1 MKESYYKQYE
11 PIFGAWHITRLIGE
25 GSFGRVFEMEREDF
39 GQVYKAALKAITIPA
54 SQREVRQMLELGA
67 DEDAVRSHFEDT
79 VRELAEKLHFVSRLS
94 GHYNIVSYGSY
105 QVIEHKDNIGWD
117 ILIKMELLTPL
128 DDYIRQKNALSRQEI
143 IQLGIDLCKALAFC
157 QNGRILHRDIKPG
170 NIFVSERGDFKL
182 GDFGTAQ
189 YLDRASDSTVRGTY
203 AYMAPEVY
211 KGKGCGFPADLY
223 SLGLVLYQLLNDN
236 RLPFMPAA
244 PAPFTFADREQAL
257 QKRLSGAPLPM
268 PSHADGRLWEIV
280 EKACAYDPQNR
291 YADAAQMRQAL
302 EQVDDSSPVASA
314 DDGTFYG
321 WPREWRTDEICS
333 FFLRQNE
340 TEFTCDGNHVT
351 MKLDL
356 ERDRQ
361 PFTPI
366 VVRLTAPQ
374 REALREQLACIRQES
389 WGMTREQLE
398 LLFCAHDYGWDK
410 CFRCALP
417 GGRQFL
423 YLSNDDVPRGF
434 TALYEFLYRLAFPRG
449 KCAENAHT
457 FVPAV
462 MRSRRRCLPEDYLYC
477 ENCGLAIPFLA
488 AEFYSGS
495 KIQNVAYTWPASWR
509 AEDILSFSVG
519 FGDCPIRCF
528 TWESNLLT
536 AVNRIDVSADGGRD
550 FPPGYFDPVS
560 IRLSDE
566 QKEQLRRCLEVIPQE
581 RWNSDFTA
589 LRYELRCPTG
599 YTRHMYFSCTMK
611 SGEKFD
617 YLPGGE
623 AAPGFSSLCRY
634 LTDIL
639 LRKDAKSGPGF
650 WNQLFGRIR

>member
-1 MKESYYKQYE
+1 MTEDYYKQYE
-11 PIFGAWHITRLIGE
+11 PIFGLWRITRLIGE
-25 GSFGRVFEMEREDF
+25 GSFSKVFEMEREDF

-54 SQREVRQMLELGA
+54 SQSEVRQMLEQGE
-67 DEDAVRSHFEDT
+67 DEAAVRSHFQDA
-79 VRELAEKLHFVSRLS
+79 VLKVKWELHLASEFS
-94 GHYNIVSYGSY
+94 GYPNIVSYEKY
-105 QVIEHKDNIGWD
+105 QVLGHQVGMAWD
-117 ILIKMELLTPL
+117 ILVQMELLTPL
-128 DDYIRQKNALSRQEI
+128 DDYIRQKKFLPRQEI
-143 IQLGIDLCKALAFC
+143 IKLGIDLCKALELF
-157 QNGRILHRDIKPG
+157 QKYRILHRDIKPG

-189 YLDRASDSTVRGTY
+189 YLDRASDSTARGTY

-236 RLPFMPAA
+236 RLPFLPAA

-268 PSHADGRLWEIV
+268 PGHADGRLWEIV

-302 EQVDDSSPVASA
+302 EQVDDSSPVAPA
-314 DDGTFYG
+314 DDGIFYG
-321 WPREWRTDEICS
+321 WPWEWRTDEICS
-333 FFLRQNE
+333 FLLRQNE
-340 TEFTCDGNHVT
+340 TEFTCDGDHVT

-356 ERDRQ
+356 ERNGQ
-361 PFTPI
+361 PFAPI

-374 REALREQLACIRQES
+374 QEALREQLECIRQEG

-398 LLFCAHDYGWDK
+398 LLGAFECGWNK
-410 CFRCALP
+410 CFWCTLT
-417 GGRQFL
+417 GWRQFQ
-423 YLSNDDVPRGF
+423 YCSNDDVPRGF

-528 TWESNLLT
+528 TWEGDLLT

-623 AAPGFSSLCRY
+623 AAPGFSSLCRCLEDL
-634 LTDIL
+634 LTQ
-639 LRKDAKSGPGF
+639 KEEQSKPGF
-650 WNQLFGRIR
+650 WNRLFGQKS

>member
-1 MKESYYKQYE
+1 MTEDYYKQYE
-11 PIFGAWHITRLIGE
+11 PIFGVWHITRLIGE
-25 GSFGRVFEMEREDF
+25 GSLSKVFEMEREDF
-39 GQVYKAALKAITIPA
+39 GQVHKAALKAITIPA
-54 SQREVRQMLELGA
+54 SQREVRQMLEQGE
-67 DEDAVRSHFEDT
+67 DEAAVRSHFQDA
-79 VRELAEKLHFVSRLS
+79 VQELVGKLYLASNFR
-94 GHYNIVSYGSY
+94 GHPNIVSYEKY
-105 QVIEHKDNIGWD
+105 QVLGHQVGMAWD
-117 ILIKMELLTPL
+117 ILIEMELLTPL
-128 DDYIRQKNALSRQEI
+128 DDYIRQKKFLPRQEI
-143 IQLGIDLCKALAFC
+143 IKLGIDLCKALELC
-157 QNGRILHRDIKPG
+157 QKCRILHRDIKPG

-203 AYMAPEVY
+203 TYMAPEVY
-211 KGKGCGFPADLY
+211 KGEGCGFPSDLY

-236 RLPFMPAA
+236 RLPFMPPA
-244 PAPFTFADREQAL
+244 PAPFSFADREQAL

-268 PSHADGRLWEIV
+268 PSHADRRLWEIV
-280 EKACAYDPQNR
+280 EKACACDPQNR
-291 YADAAQMRQAL
+291 YADAAQLRQAL
-302 EQVDDSSPVASA
+302 EQVDNSSPVAPA
-314 DDGTFYG
+314 DERPGHG
-321 WPREWRTDEICS
+321 WPREWRTDEISS
-333 FFLRQNE
+333 FVLRQGE
-340 TEFTCDGNHVT
+340 TEFTCDGDQVT
-351 MKLDL
+351 MKLAL
-356 ERDRQ
+356 ERNGQ
-361 PFTPI
+361 PFAPI

-374 REALREQLACIRQES
+374 REALREQLACIRQEG

-398 LLFCAHDYGWDK
+398 LLGAHDYGWDK

-417 GGRQFL
+417 GGRQFQ

-449 KCAENAHT
+449 QCAENAHA

-495 KIQNVAYTWPASWR
+495 KILNVAYTWPASWR

-528 TWESNLLT
+528 TWEGNLLT

-599 YTRHMYFSCTMK
+599 YTRHTYFSCTMK

-617 YLPGGE
+617 YLPGE
-623 AAPGFSSLCRY
+623 EVAPGFTRLCRC
-634 LTDIL
+634 LEAMLPWKET
-639 LRKDAKSGPGF
+639 KSGPGF
-650 WNQLFGRIR
+650 WNRLFGQKS

>member
-1 MKESYYKQYE
+1 MDITYYKQYE
-11 PIFGAWHITRLIGE
+11 PIFGVWHITRQLGE
-25 GSFGRVFEMEREDF
+25 GAYGKVFEMEREDF

-54 SQREVRQMLELGA
+54 SQSEVRQMLELGA
-67 DEDAVRSHFEDT
+67 DKDAVRSHFEDT

-189 YLDRASDSTVRGTY
+189 FLHRASDFTVRGTH

-211 KGKGCGFPADLY
+211 KGEDCGFRADLY

-236 RLPFMPAA
+236 RLPFLPPA
-244 PAPFTFADREQAL
+244 PAPVSFADREQAL
-257 QKRLSGAPLPM
+257 RRRLSGAPLPM
-268 PSHADGRLWEIV
+268 PSHADRRLWEIV
-280 EKACAYDPQNR
+280 EKACACDPQNR

-302 EQVDDSSPVASA
+302 EQVDDSSPAAPA
-314 DDGTFYG
+314 DERPGHG
-321 WPREWRTDEICS
+321 WPREWRSDEIRS
-333 FFLRQNE
+333 FLLRQNE
-340 TEFTCDGNHVT
+340 TEFTYDGNQVT
-351 MKLDL
+351 MKLAL
-356 ERDRQ
+356 ERNGQ

-366 VVRLTAPQ
+366 VVRLTATQ
-374 REALREQLACIRQES
+374 QEALREKLECIRQES
-389 WGMTREQLE
+389 WGMTREQRE

-449 KCAENAHT
+449 KCAENAHS

-462 MRSRRRCLPEDYLYC
+462 MRSRWRCLPEDYLYC
-477 ENCGLAIPFLA
+477 EHCGLAIPFLA

-509 AEDILSFSVG
+509 AQDILSFSVG

-528 TWESNLLT
+528 TWEGDLLT
-536 AVNRIDVSADGGRD
+536 ALNRIDVSADGGRD

-560 IRLSDE
+560 IRLSGRH
-566 QKEQLRRCLEVIPQE
+566 QKQLRRCLEAIPQE
-581 RWNSDFTA
+581 QWSSDTIA
-589 LRYELRCPTG
+589 LQYDLQCPTG
-599 YTRHMYFSCTMK
+599 YTRHTYFSCTMK

-623 AAPGFSSLCRY
+623 AAPGFTRLCRC
-634 LTDIL
+634 LEAIL
-639 LRKDAKSGPGF
+639 PWNETKSGPGF
-650 WNQLFGRIR
+650 WNRLFGQKS